1 LLREDPT
8 FVAKPMFGFVGCY
21 VGGRLVIVLADKNE
35 PWQGVLLPTDREH
48 HDALRRAFPDLRT
61 HPVLRKWLYLPHGG
75 GFAETVA
82 RLVARIAERDPR
94 LGVEPET
101 PRLPRYRFDEP

>member
-1 LLREDPT
+1 
-8 FVAKPMFGFVGCY
+8 MFGFVGCY
-21 VGGRLVIVLADKNE
+21 VDGRLVIVLADKNE

-48 HDALRRAFPDLRT
+48 HDALREAFPELRV

-75 GFAETVA
+75 GFAETTA
-82 RLVARIAERDPR
+82 RLVARIADRDPR

-101 PRLPRYRFDEP
+101 PRLPRYRFGDS